1 MNELLPFLFM
11 LRRKTI
17 IVLVITLMVTTMV
30 TAFSILY
37 ISQILRLRISNAKDT
52 ATSLTHQLAYAASNA
67 VPDFS
72 STSIDTSN
80 SAAVRR
86 ALADYVQTDV
96 ALNNLLQS
104 DPGDWRFIY
113 DVSIVDVNGKALL
126 HTNAGMVGKILPPRP
141 DFQQVVNARFR
152 EQMHLVFSPAEVY
165 DVSYP
170 LELNGEPFGTIR
182 IGVQTVFLKSEVQTR
197 LMRSAYV
204 SITLIFVS
212 LFLAAGISN
221 LALGPLKKIS
231 RNLDSVSA
239 GDAEALY
246 GDESRQDEY
255 GLVSLKIANLGRQIR
270 DSREIFSALKD
281 NVDQLMSKLQDG
293 LMLFARDSRV
303 VLVSAPVEAFLGRP
317 RAELLGHTV
326 HEVFDRDSFLGTA
339 LLEAFERRRPL
350 SQREFEAAGGKR
362 VQVSL
367 DFVQERNSQIGALLI
382 MRDTESVR
390 RIGDEIEMSRRLS
403 ASGRLTRGV
412 AHEVKNPINAIVLH
426 LQLLRNKLE
435 QQEPDTRRHMDIID
449 TEIRRLDRVVQTLVD
464 FTRPRDLH
472 LEEIDLRRLM
482 EDVAQLAAP
491 DAEQHGVTI
500 QRHMPEQRLPIK
512 VDIDLMKQALLNVV
526 INGVQ
531 AMPQGGLL
539 TISARRENNAVVAEI
554 RDEGG
559 GIPRDMHDKIFELYF
574 TTKKDGSGIGLAQT
588 YQILQ
593 WHYGSV
599 DFEST
604 EGTGTVFRFH
614 IPATGAAQE
623 GGPEY
628 ATDAQMDNAE
638 IDS

>member
-1 MNELLPFLFM
+1 M

-17 IVLVITLMVTTMV
+17 IVLVITLMVTVMV

-37 ISQILRLRISNAKDT
+37 ISQILRLRIANANET

-67 VPDFS
+67 VPDFN
-72 STSIDTSN
+72 STSIDTNN

-104 DPGDWRFIY
+104 DPGDWRFIW
-113 DVSIVDVNGKALL
+113 DVSIVDVSGRALL
-126 HTNAGMVGKILPPRP
+126 HSNASMVGKVIPPRP
-141 DFQQVVNARFR
+141 DFQRVVKARFQDQIR
-152 EQMHLVFSPAEVY
+152 LVFSPAEVY
-165 DVSYP
+165 DVTYP
-170 LELNGEPFGTIR
+170 LDLNGEPFGTIR

-197 LMRSAYV
+197 LMRAAYISV
-204 SITLIFVS
+204 TLIFVS

-246 GDESRQDEY
+246 GDESRRDEY

-303 VLVSAPVEAFLGRP
+303 VLVSAPVEGFLGRP

-326 HEVFDRDSFLGTA
+326 HEIFDQDSPLGAA

-350 SQREFEAAGGKR
+350 SQREFEAAAGKR

-367 DFVQERNSQIGALLI
+367 DFVQERASQIGALLI
-382 MRDTESVR
+382 MRDPESVR

-426 LQLLRNKLE
+426 LQLLRNKLA
-435 QQEPDTRRHMDIID
+435 QQEPDTRRHLDIID

-464 FTRPRDLH
+464 FTRPRDLR

-500 QRHMPEQRLPIK
+500 VRHMPERRLPIK

-526 INGVQ
+526 INGIQ

-554 RDEGG
+554 RDGG
-559 GIPRDMHDKIFELYF
+559 AGIPQDVHDKIFELYF

-599 DFEST
+599 DFESND
-604 EGTGTVFRFH
+604 GTGTVFRFH
-614 IPATGAAQE
+614 IPAGAALE
-623 GGPEY
+623 TGPEY
-628 ATDAQMDNAE
+628 APDAQMDNAE
-638 IDS
+638 IDL